1 MIMMNCKQVMTKL
14 STDENLSLMQKID
27 LKFHLMMCRG
37 CSRFKQQLT
46 LINEGFENLISS
58 DLQLQEY
65 RIKNIQNKVLTKL
78 KDNK

>member
-1 MIMMNCKQVMTKL
+1 MMNCKQVMTKL

-46 LINEGFENLISS
+46 IMKEGVENLISS
-58 DLQLQEY
+58 DMQLQEN